1 MANTA
6 ATSTDRYI
14 RPDAFDVR
22 VFNPIVA
29 RLAKMGVSIR
39 GSRVLEVRGR
49 TSGEWR
55 GVPVNPL
62 PLGNDR
68 FLVAPRGTT
77 QWVRNIR
84 AAGGGRLRKGR
95 RVEDFTIVEVAHAD
109 KTPILR
115 AYLDEWSFEV
125 GKFFD
130 GITKDST
137 ESELAAIAPGFPV
150 FRIDSITNS

>member
-1 MANTA
+1 MVNTA

-14 RPDAFDVR
+14 RPNAFDVR

-29 RLAKMGVSIR
+29 RLTKIGVSIR

-62 PLGNDR
+62 QLGSDR

-77 QWVRNIR
+77 QWVKNIR

-95 RVEDFTIVEVAHAD
+95 QIEDFTIAEVADPD

-115 AYLDEWSFEV
+115 VYIDKWGFEV
-125 GKFFD
+125 GKFFE
-130 GITKDST
+130 GVTKDST
-137 ESELAAIAPGFPV
+137 NAELATIAPRFPV
-150 FRIDSITNS
+150 FRIDSLTNV